1 MKPKVGDKVLIES
14 VITGIDDDGDFKVA
28 FSHSRSGRNSFDAI
42 ILPKYIV
49 KVIPRKF
56 QVGDF
61 VKCAHA
67 DKNYKYEILAM
78 HKNDLWVK
86 RDGSAPFTVLKQN
99 VTRWED

>member
-1 MKPKVGDKVLIES
+1 MKPIVGDKVHIE
-14 VITGIDDDGDFKVA
+14 VEVTKVFEDGDISIV
-28 FSHSRSGRNSFDAI
+28 SGYYSKPTDDICIPYRN
-42 ILPKYIV
+42 IV